1 MAAAAKQTATVDIL
15 QAFTNATPD
24 DLEQVRARRDELQ
37 KQIDS
42 LDAIER
48 ALDVRI
54 NGKKP
59 RQVKGKKGAGG
70 GANSTPSGVAAN
82 AAFDDFA
89 LKEKRHKIIAYL
101 RAKGMKSKT
110 KMSEDLGFAFVG
122 RNNLHLLLACDLF
135 HVNADGMVS
144 LSAKGEREVILAN

>member
-1 MAAAAKQTATVDIL
+1 MAAATKSIDIL
-15 QAFTNATPD
+15 QAFTNATPA
-24 DLEQVRARRDELQ
+24 DLEKVRARRGELQ

-59 RQVKGKKGAGG
+59 RVMNGKKSTAGSS
-70 GANSTPSGVAAN
+70 ATTKNDD
-82 AAFDDFA
+82 DDFS
-89 LKEKRHKIIAYL
+89 LREKRHTIVKYL

-110 KMSEDLGFAFVG
+110 KMSEDLGFALVG
-122 RNNLHLLLACDLF
+122 RNNLSTLLACDLF
-135 HVNADGMVS
+135 HVNLDGMVS
-144 LSAKGEREVILAN
+144 LTAKGDREVIV

>member
-1 MAAAAKQTATVDIL
+1 MAVKTAATVTVDIL

-59 RQVKGKKGAGG
+59 RQVKGKKGASGG
-70 GANSTPSGVAAN
+70 GTSANSADGGDPLSLL
-82 AAFDDFA
+82 D
-89 LKEKRHKIIAYL
+89 KRHKIVAYL

-110 KMSEDLGFAFVG
+110 KMSEDLGFALVG

-135 HVNADGMVS
+135 HVNADGMVT
-144 LSAKGEREVILAN
+144 LTTKGDRETILAH